1 SQLDFKI
8 RNPVGGIYQNCLIIR
23 ELGLLDTDCNKQSCS
38 ACHTTAGSTWT
49 LRSICEE
56 EKRMYYFDLVA
67 FPLYFRGYG
76 EYMVEKVGD
85 VWTWYDSITNITKA
99 VLPVQEHLNYP
110 IGRQTWDI
118 KDPVCGQESGK
129 RQLTLSP
136 CTAGEF
142 TCTDGTCIS
151 FARRCDLKFDCGDK
165 TDESF
170 CDIVNFPGDYRSKL
184 PPRPVS
190 DLSLPISVNVS
201 MDTIN
206 IDTTT
211 MLISVSYNL
220 RMTWFD
226 NRLTY
231 NNLKALTRL
240 NTVSLDQVEQ
250 LWRPNVGFI
259 NTDDIQHT
267 VVDQGA
273 VTTIIREHP
282 HFVRDLSNPYEVEV
296 YRGDT
301 NPVSTTRKYSTVFT
315 CNFDLVL
322 YPFDIQTC
330 SMQLQ
335 IQSASSE
342 YLIFN
347 SNDSYVQYLGQK
359 FLIEYGIGLIDL
371 QVDNAMQ
378 YSEMKVRIEL
388 IRRYGYAML
397 NIYIYIPYPS
407 HY

>member
-8 RNPVGGIYQNCLIIR
+8 RNPDGGIYQNCLIIR

-226 NRLTY
+226 NRL
-231 NNLKALTRL
+231 
-240 NTVSLDQVEQ
+240 
-250 LWRPNVGFI
+250 I
-259 NTDDIQHT
+259 
-267 VVDQGA
+267 
-273 VTTIIREHP
+273 
-282 HFVRDLSNPYEVEV
+282 
-296 YRGDT
+296 
-301 NPVSTTRKYSTVFT
+301 
-315 CNFDLVL
+315 
-322 YPFDIQTC
+322 
-330 SMQLQ
+330 
-335 IQSASSE
+335 
-342 YLIFN
+342 
-347 SNDSYVQYLGQK
+347 
-359 FLIEYGIGLIDL
+359 
-371 QVDNAMQ
+371 
-378 YSEMKVRIEL
+378 
-388 IRRYGYAML
+388 
-397 NIYIYIPYPS
+397 
-407 HY
+407 